1 MGSWEQRYYHGCR
14 VIYVAAEVF
23 IFFTLNV
30 TEEALSLL
38 CADLNDPGDI

>member
-1 MGSWEQRYYHGCR
+1 M
-14 VIYVAAEVF
+14 AAGWF
-23 IFFTLNV
+23 MLQLKFFFKTLNV

>member
-1 MGSWEQRYYHGCR
+1 M
-14 VIYVAAEVF
+14 AAGWF
-23 IFFTLNV
+23 MLQLFLTQNV